1 MASAF
6 GSSVLPQNNIK
17 KSFKIKKKTLKTAEL
32 VFVNEKISIGSLQTN
47 NAYIFLYIN
56 RPCIANIYIKGNYI
70 FITKSYFRYNFAH
83 FFCQ

>member
-32 VFVNEKISIGSLQTN
+32 VFVNEKISIGSL
-47 NAYIFLYIN
+47 
-56 RPCIANIYIKGNYI
+56 
-70 FITKSYFRYNFAH
+70 
-83 FFCQ
+83 

>member
-32 VFVNEKISIGSLQTN
+32 VLMKKYQQGHYRQIMHL
-47 NAYIFLYIN
+47 
-56 RPCIANIYIKGNYI
+56 
-70 FITKSYFRYNFAH
+70 
-83 FFCQ
+83 